1 MSPSRIGQGQFVSS
15 AAGKGT
21 CFSVCPLSTRLSIC
35 PSVFHCAPSDRK
47 RETRCAW
54 RFSSDGPRPL
64 CNDQCHFPS
73 GRSTLT
79 LDVAPATPDRP
90 IIAVITKLVSS
101 GHDRM
106 RKRP

>member
-1 MSPSRIGQGQFVSS
+1 MLCNGTEWTSQWAPVHRMNWV
-15 AAGKGT
+15 AG
-21 CFSVCPLSTRLSIC
+21 CWLSIC